1 MADNRAITK
10 VRPEEK
16 QSAASLAFIWIGGI
30 ISAPAL
36 MIGAALISGL
46 DLKTSIIVIFIGFL
60 AQAILMTLNGMQ
72 ASDLGYPAP
81 VLLGKTFGEIGS
93 RFILSGLIS
102 ILQFVQAG
110 IQVAVCGGAFY
121 AALASFGI
129 TIFPVWVYS
138 LFWGFLMVLTAV
150 YGYGWMKI
158 LNYLAVPFLII
169 VCIWATARSALDYGI
184 DALFSYQPENP
195 MSFVS
200 GLSIVIGMLA
210 MGTLTTTNL
219 TRFSK
224 SRLATL
230 GSTFLGIIPAAL
242 LMLTMGAVM
251 SLTAGTSDITEL
263 FVKLGMPVLGVLAL
277 VLATWTTNTTN
288 FYMMGINLVRVFAA
302 PEKKRAMITGI
313 AGLISTVLAIF
324 GVLNI
329 FSSFMSFLAA
339 IFPSLAGIMIED
351 YWVIGRGKPESFG
364 IIPGINWIG
373 VAAWVVGALFGLFF
387 KAFCASFVSIIVS
400 IIVYCVFYYIFKSK
414 LPETVDPE
422 VYVGS
427 GDDE

>member
-36 MIGAALISGL
+36 MIGAALIGGL
-46 DLKTSIIVIFIGFL
+46 DLKTSILVILIGFI
-60 AQAILMTLNGMQ
+60 AQAFLMTLNGMQ
-72 ASDLGYPAP
+72 AADLGYPAP

-129 TIFPVWVYS
+129 TIFPVWLCS
-138 LFWGFLMVLTAV
+138 LFWGGLMVLTAV

-158 LNYLAVPFLII
+158 LNYVAVPYLII
-169 VCIWATARSALDYGI
+169 VCVWATARSAVDYGVE
-184 DALFSYQPENP
+184 ALFSYQPETP
-195 MSFVS
+195 MSF
-200 GLSIVIGMLA
+200 VIGMLA

-230 GSTFLGIIPAAL
+230 GSTFLGIVPAAL

-251 SLTAGTSDITEL
+251 ALTAGTTDITEL

-329 FSSFMSFLAA
+329 FSSFMNFLAA
-339 IFPSLAGIMIED
+339 IFPSLAGIMIAD
-351 YWVIGRGKPESFG
+351 YWVIGRGKADSFG
-364 IIPGINWIG
+364 IVPGINWLGI
-373 VAAWVVGALFGLFF
+373 ASWVVGALVGLFF

-400 IIVYCVFYYIFKSK
+400 IVVYCVFYFIFKSK
-414 LPETVDPE
+414 LPKPVDPE

-427 GDDE
+427 SDE

>member
-10 VRPEEK
+10 SDPKKNNLR
-16 QSAASLAFIWIGGI
+16 QAWHSLRLGGI

-93 RFILSGLIS
+93 RFISPGLIS

-110 IQVAVCGGAFY
+110 IQVAVCGGSILCCVGKFRY
-121 AALASFGI
+121 NHFPRLGI
-129 TIFPVWVYS
+129 CS

-230 GSTFLGIIPAAL
+230 GIYLPGNHS
-242 LMLTMGAVM
+242 
-251 SLTAGTSDITEL
+251 S
-263 FVKLGMPVLGVLAL
+263 
-277 VLATWTTNTTN
+277 
-288 FYMMGINLVRVFAA
+288 RVADA
-302 PEKKRAMITGI
+302 
-313 AGLISTVLAIF
+313 
-324 GVLNI
+324 
-329 FSSFMSFLAA
+329 
-339 IFPSLAGIMIED
+339 D
-351 YWVIGRGKPESFG
+351 HGRRH
-364 IIPGINWIG
+364 
-373 VAAWVVGALFGLFF
+373 
-387 KAFCASFVSIIVS
+387 VSHCRHI
-400 IIVYCVFYYIFKSK
+400 
-414 LPETVDPE
+414 
-422 VYVGS
+422 
-427 GDDE
+427 